1 VSSDEEIA
9 VCLCYTLQ
17 ELEKKQKKKLW
28 VHPLNQKRITHSNVI
43 FSLLCELRADKSKF
57 KNYTHVNIDTF
68 DFILQ
73 QIQEEIRKQDNHFR
87 KSISPE
93 ERLLVKVRNNIFLY

>member
-1 VSSDEEIA
+1 MSSDEEVA
-9 VCLCYTLQ
+9 VCLWYTLQ

-28 VHPLNQKRITHSNVI
+28 VHPLNQKRITHNVI
-43 FSLLCELRADKSKF
+43 FSLLCELRADESKF
-57 KNYTHVNIDTF
+57 KNYTRVNIDTF

-73 QIQEEIRKQDNHFR
+73 QIQEEIRKQDTHFR

-93 ERLLVKVRNNIFLY
+93 ERLLLTLR